1 MLRVAASTLAKRGLS
16 RASQGARSWAVT
28 APSASSSFHYSARK
42 EEEEEKD
49 GAAVVPA
56 EETKSSN
63 AALYAIPVGVAASV
77 PILQFQWFIPNEETL
92 LASTFVAF
100 CVVAYTQGGEMM
112 SNMFKEEADDMLKA
126 QNEAE
131 DKVIEQLEETVGHME
146 LTKNIVEDYQAVM
159 ELTETSYTKLNESGV
174 IKPKHLLKSQMEKC
188 MSIMVQE
195 ERNNY
200 EKAKIAMMEEATVAV
215 NDKFATA
222 KELKKSALSAA
233 IERLKSGKASAG
245 GDPVQAEFM
254 KFFANKKEAAGSA
267 DDGSEELAARKSVL
281 TKMNSAAEME
291 EMYFRFDL
299 VTGQPKLVV

>member
-16 RASQGARSWAVT
+16 RTSQGARSWAVT

-42 EEEEEKD
+42 EEEEKD
-49 GAAVVPA
+49 AVAAAVP

-63 AALYAIPVGVAASV
+63 AALYAIPVGIAAAV

-100 CVVAYTQGGEMM
+100 VVVAYTQGGEMM
-112 SNMFKEEADDMLKA
+112 ANMFKEEANDMLKA

-146 LTKNIVEDYQAVM
+146 LTENIVEDYQAVM
-159 ELTETSYTKLNESGV
+159 DLTETSYTKLNESGK
-174 IKPKHLLKSQMEKC
+174 IKPQHLLKSQMEKC
-188 MSIMVQE
+188 MSIMANE

-200 EKAKIAMMEEATVAV
+200 EKAKIALMVEATAAV
-215 NDKFATA
+215 KGKFSTG
-222 KELKKSALSAA
+222 KELKKSALAAA
-233 IERLKSGKASAG
+233 IGQLKSGKSSA
-245 GDPVQAEFM
+245 GDPVQAEFLS
-254 KFFANKKEAAGSA
+254 FFADKKQAAASS

-281 TKMNSAAEME
+281 TKMNTAAEMDG
-291 EMYFRFDL
+291 MYFRFDL
-299 VTGQPKLVV
+299 MTGQPKLVV